1 MLATTTGI
9 VVPLP
14 SRVARLTASL
24 DVTADRLGTRNTSL

>member
-14 SRVARLTASL
+14 SLVARSTSSL
-24 DVTADRLGTRNTSL
+24 DATVEADGTRKTSL